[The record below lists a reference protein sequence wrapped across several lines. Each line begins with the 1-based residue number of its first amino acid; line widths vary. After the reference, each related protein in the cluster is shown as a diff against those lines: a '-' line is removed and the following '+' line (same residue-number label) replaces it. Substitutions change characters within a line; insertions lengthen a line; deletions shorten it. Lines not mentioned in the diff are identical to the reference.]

1 MVKAPKG
8 YRHRTRKLLRK
19 HVREKGA
26 VPKASV
32 ILRDYKPGDKVAI
45 IIDPSFPD
53 WGMPHRRFHGLTG
66 TVTGKRGEAYE
77 VEVYLGRKKKILYVP
92 PVHLRPM
99 DKAITKPQQGEA
111 GQGK

>member
-1 MVKAPKG
+1 MVRAPRG

-19 HVREKGA
+19 HVRAKGA
-26 VPKASV
+26 VPKASI
-32 ILRDYKPGDKVAI
+32 ILRAYKPGDKVAI

-92 PVHLRPM
+92 PVHLRPIE
-99 DKAITKPQQGEA
+99 KAVTQQSS
-111 GQGK
+111 QKK